1 MSEFGLDKSEKLC
14 HRSAVDAL
22 FTGGVSSVAYPL
34 RMVCRV
40 SDRDC
45 GSDVQFLITIPKKR
59 IRKAVGRVLMRRRI
73 REAYRLNRSFI
84 GDLGGKK
91 VDIAFLYI
99 SNELS
104 DYSRIERKMQKL
116 LSSLTV
122 ILDKKDETL

>member
-22 FTGGVSSVAYPL
+22 FAGGVSSVAYPL

-40 SDRDC
+40 SDRNY

-84 GDLGGKK
+84 GNLGGKK

-104 DYSRIERKMQKL
+104 DYSRVERKMQKL